1 MMRRLDRHLVIQFVK
16 ATLFALLAFSVIFIL
31 IDMVEKLDDFIDEN
45 VPAHVIGLYYAYF
58 LPRIFNL
65 MVPVAMLLAALF
77 VVGKMSNTNEM
88 TIIKCSGVSLYRFM
102 IPLLIVGILASG
114 GLLVF
119 DGWMVPRING
129 LRLNLERTYLKRN
142 LQTSGRYNLH
152 VQDAKNR
159 IVSLEHYDDN
169 LGSARRVSLQEF
181 SPADPTMLIRRWDA
195 ASMRWNPMRE
205 EWSMFHGITR
215 TFAGPKAGKPTRG
228 ETVEMFDSLDIGR
241 LVITPTVILR
251 MQQKPEEM
259 ELGDFREYIERQRIA
274 GSDIA
279 RLEVDYHGKIAFPFS
294 AIIVILFAVPFA
306 SVKRRSGLSVQFGI
320 SVLICFT
327 YLVGQKISQVFGYNG
342 SLDPLLASW
351 IPNLLFLVTGCIVM
365 LRVRK

>member
-1 MMRRLDRHLVIQFVK
+1 MHRLDRHLVKQFVR

-31 IDMVEKLDDFIDEN
+31 IDMVEKVDDFIDEN

-77 VVGKMSNTNEM
+77 VIGNMSNRNEL

-102 IPLLIVGILASG
+102 APLLVVGMFACG

-119 DGWMVPRING
+119 DGWLVPRINA
-129 LRLNLERTYLKRN
+129 LRLNLERVYLKRS
-142 LQTSGRYNLH
+142 LQTNMRYNLY
-152 VQDAKNR
+152 VQDRRNR
-159 IVSLEHYDDN
+159 VVSLEYYDEN
-169 LGSARRVSLQEF
+169 QRSARRVSLQEF
-181 SPADPTMLIRRWDA
+181 DSADPTKLVRRWDA
-195 ASMRWNPMRE
+195 ASMRWDPARE
-205 EWSMFHGITR
+205 EWMMLKGVKREFS
-215 TFAGPKAGKPTRG
+215 RG
-228 ETVEMFDSLDIGR
+228 RDQAAKGMEKVVMFDSLDIGT
-241 LVITPTVILR
+241 LVINPTIILR

-259 ELGDFREYIERQRIA
+259 ELGDFHEYIQRQRIA
-274 GSDIA
+274 GSDVA
-279 RLEVDYHGKIAFPFS
+279 RLEVDYQGKIAFPFS
-294 AIIVILFAVPFA
+294 SLIVILFAVPFA

-342 SLDPLLASW
+342 SISPLLASW
-351 IPNLLFLVTGCIVM
+351 IPNILFLLTGLTVM